1 MASFEEL
8 KAKMAEAIVE
18 GEDEAA
24 AELAQQAIDADIS
37 PTRIFKEI
45 ITPVLTQIGERF
57 GRLEIFL
64 PEVLLSAD
72 AAKAIFQV
80 LKPVIEAQKV
90 DDAHL
95 GRIVIGTMSGDV
107 HEIGKDIVAIML
119 EVNGFEVHNVGR
131 DVSVDTLI
139 STAKQDGAQIIAMSS
154 LLTTSLPYMKDMI
167 NMLRETGLNA
177 QFKTMVGG
185 GPVTAEWAESIGADG
200 YGKDATEAV
209 QVAKKLVGA
218 A

>member
-1 MASFEEL
+1 MATFDEIKE
-8 KAKMAEAIVE
+8 KMAEALVE
-18 GEDEAA
+18 GDEESAA
-24 AELAQQAIDADIS
+24 VIAQQALDDNIG

-72 AAKAIFQV
+72 AAKAVFLV
-80 LKPVIEAQKV
+80 LKPVIEEQKV
-90 DDAHL
+90 EDSHL
-95 GRIVIGTMSGDV
+95 GKVVIGTMSGDV

-119 EVNGFEVHNVGR
+119 EVNGFEVNNLGR
-131 DVSVDTLI
+131 DVSVDTLLN
-139 STAKQDGAQIIAMSS
+139 TARQDGAQIIAMSS

-167 NMLRETGLNA
+167 NMLKETGQNNM
-177 QFKTMVGG
+177 FKTLVGG
-185 GPVTAEWAESIGADG
+185 GPVTSEWAASIGADG
-200 YGKDATEAV
+200 YGKDASEAV
-209 QVAKKLVGA
+209 LVAKKLVGA